1 MGKSPLQS
9 PIVPLDWR
17 EPCDHWDLV
26 PAGRETKGPRRRFR
40 ALTVRKGNCAFTR
53 GVPRGMIDFI
63 YRATLRLGLRER
75 RFTFVRGT
83 VRKGGKNLATAV
95 AVRELGW
102 GMGSAVVIPKSL
114 RFGERTALV
123 IDGEKAYIRVM
134 EIAVLYAL
142 LRLARRDQGPEWHA
156 AMAAAV
162 IVRGWKSLER
172 GDTPRVERLEY
183 PASEKK
189 TAGAA
194 GK

>member
-1 MGKSPLQS
+1 MGKSPLHS
-9 PIVPLDWR
+9 PIVSLDWR

-53 GVPRGMIDFI
+53 DVPRGMIDFI
-63 YRATLRLGLRER
+63 YRATLRLGLRGR
-75 RFTFVRGT
+75 RFTFVRGM
-83 VRKGGKNLATAV
+83 VRKGGKSLAMAV

-123 IDGEKAYIRVM
+123 IDGEKADIRVM
-134 EIAVLYAL
+134 EIVVLYAL
-142 LRLARRDQGPEWHA
+142 LRLARRDHAPEWHA

-162 IVRGWKSLER
+162 IARGWKSLER
-172 GDTPRVERLEY
+172 TDIPRVERIDDLHTGKTSAH
-183 PASEKK
+183 PARK
-189 TAGAA
+189 
-194 GK
+194 